1 MKLRRLACLSV
12 AWVIWVASAGAD
24 VRFESLTIDEGYPG
38 MWPVS
43 LAQDRQGFLW
53 IADIDVGLIRYDG
66 YEFRS
71 YRLDRSH
78 PGSIS
83 SNETSFVHVDPTGTL
98 WIATNA
104 GLDRY
109 DARSDQFTA
118 ITTRSTDPAGLSHD
132 SIGFALTDSKG
143 RLWIG
148 TQQGLNRLD
157 PGAKRFHQYHVTR
170 GYRGP
175 RQEPDYFWTG
185 FEDSKGRLWFGS
197 KVNGGLHLYDPQSD
211 TLKQFIYDDSPQSP
225 AAIGVRSI
233 IEDREGF
240 IWVAGSALTRLNPD
254 TMNFER
260 LYLRSDTEY
269 VNPLGLPDSPG
280 TFWCMTEDSAGNL
293 WLGTTTTGVIRISPD
308 RKTWSAYVHDPN
320 DRHSIAADRVHSI
333 LTDRTGQV
341 WVGGLGGL
349 SRYNPFADAV
359 DYLPRPSEWR
369 GTDVIERLFPLKDGR
384 IVLTVPGR
392 YLARKSTDVQ
402 LVENQAASKL
412 GPLMPTNSGLH
423 LMTASGF
430 PSPQSPIWRF
440 SIPCVRT

>member
-1 MKLRRLACLSV
+1 MGGVGSAYRVSRQISKGVGYRQAFGIPRNHRTPAMLASKVEILACSIVCWALS
-12 AWVIWVASAGAD
+12 AASAIGD
-24 VRFESLTIDEGYPG
+24 VRFEKLTINEGYPG
-38 MWPVS
+38 TWPIS
-43 LAQDRQGFLW
+43 LAQDHQGFLW

-78 PGSIS
+78 PGSIT
-83 SNETSFVHVDPTGTL
+83 SNETSFVHVDPSGTL

-132 SIGFALTDSKG
+132 NIGFALTDSKG

-157 PGAKRFHQYHVTR
+157 PGANRFHQYHVTR

-185 FEDSKGRLWFGS
+185 FEDSKGRLWFGL
-197 KVNGGLHLYDPQSD
+197 KVNGGLHFYDPQSD

-233 IEDREGF
+233 IEDRDGF
-240 IWVAGSALTRLNPD
+240 IWVAGSALTRLDPD

-260 LYLRSDTEY
+260 FYLRSNTEY

-280 TFWCMTEDSAGNL
+280 TFWCMTEDSAGSL
-293 WLGTTTTGVIRISPD
+293 WIGTTTTGVILDLAGSQDMVRVRERSKRPALHSRRQGALNID
-308 RKTWSAYVHDPN
+308 RPERSNLVWRTWWA
-320 DRHSIAADRVHSI
+320 
-333 LTDRTGQV
+333 Q
-341 WVGGLGGL
+341 
-349 SRYNPFADAV
+349 
-359 DYLPRPSEWR
+359 
-369 GTDVIERLFPLKDGR
+369 
-384 IVLTVPGR
+384 
-392 YLARKSTDVQ
+392 
-402 LVENQAASKL
+402 
-412 GPLMPTNSGLH
+412 
-423 LMTASGF
+423 
-430 PSPQSPIWRF
+430 PI
-440 SIPCVRT
+440 